1 MESKQ
6 YFPLTAF
13 SPSLALISS
22 QLSAGSS
29 VIVPRETI
37 NRVCSEDLLLVET
50 NNQRNNLAWFSGA
63 LTPIG
68 SCKPGKYLN
77 FTCSY
82 FYTGITYRE
91 RVCPSVCMAK
101 LPFCFHFL
109 ILVIDW
115 VTVKNSHAFFFFFL
129 PERRQHALKFIP
141 ERRQHVLK
149 FIQNQKVRPVL
160 LTCSSVTRLANNFL
174 PFFIYVEKWDI
185 YR

>member
-1 MESKQ
+1 MESNQ

-29 VIVPRETI
+29 GIVPRETK

-68 SCKPGKYLN
+68 SCKPGKYPN

-82 FYTGITYRE
+82 FYTGMAYRE
-91 RVCPSVCMAK
+91 PVCMEK
-101 LPFCFHFL
+101 FPFCFHFL

-115 VTVKNSHAFFFFFL
+115 MTVKNWHVFYKLFFFF
-129 PERRQHALKFIP
+129 PETSSACIEVYSKSKGKTRVTDLLVSLKC
-141 ERRQHVLK
+141 K
-149 FIQNQKVRPVL
+149 K
-160 LTCSSVTRLANNFL
+160 
-174 PFFIYVEKWDI
+174 
-185 YR
+185 

>member
-1 MESKQ
+1 MESNQ

-29 VIVPRETI
+29 GILPRETK

-63 LTPIG
+63 LTPMG

-82 FYTGITYRE
+82 FYTGIAYRE
-91 RVCPSVCMAK
+91 RVCLSVCMAK
-101 LPFCFHFL
+101 FPFCFHFL

-115 VTVKNSHAFFFFFL
+115 VTVKNWHAFYNLFFTRASSACIEVY
-129 PERRQHALKFIP
+129 PQSKGKTR
-141 ERRQHVLK
+141 VTD
-149 FIQNQKVRPVL
+149 L
-160 LTCSSVTRLANNFL
+160 LVSYK
-174 PFFIYVEKWDI
+174 IG
-185 YR
+185 

>member
-1 MESKQ
+1 MESNQ

-29 VIVPRETI
+29 GIVPRETK

-63 LTPIG
+63 ATPIG
-68 SCKPGKYLN
+68 SCKPGKYPN

-82 FYTGITYRE
+82 FYTGMAYRE
-91 RVCPSVCMAK
+91 PVCMEK
-101 LPFCFHFL
+101 FPFCFHFL

-115 VTVKNSHAFFFFFL
+115 MTVKNWHVFYKLFFFF
-129 PERRQHALKFIP
+129 QK
-141 ERRQHVLK
+141 RRQHVLK
-149 FIQNQKVRPVL
+149 CIQNQKVRPAL
-160 LTCSSVTRLANNFL
+160 LTCSSV
-174 PFFIYVEKWDI
+174 
-185 YR
+185 